1 VAITLGKDVTVS
13 LGGNIASARSAT
25 LSGTARTIPIERYGS
40 RSEEVYST
48 GGTLTVSITLNDG
61 SDATSLAAKLVSG
74 QSIMVSGGSG
84 GWAFPAVVTSINENC
99 PLDGVCEFT
108 IEAQLTLEGLK

>member
-25 LSGTARTIPIERYGS
+25 LSAAARTIPIERYGS
-40 RSEEVYST
+40 RLEEVYST
-48 GGTLTVSITLNDG
+48 GRSATVSITFNDG
-61 SDATSLAAKLVSG
+61 ADAAALFAKLNNG
-74 QSIMVSGGSG
+74 QSITVSGGSG
-84 GWAFPAVVTSINENC
+84 GWAFPAVVTSINETC